1 MAVPSRVLVP
11 GTPGNDLLVAHPEPS
26 RLLGGDGDDVLI
38 DGPGSDSLVGGAGH
52 NRLYGGLGSDYY
64 TYDLNAGGRDEILD
78 FDPSPSWVNQNM
90 DTLIIDE
97 SLESFGPFERYQD
110 DLLIGLN
117 GEPGVVVVRHFFL
130 DPAFRI
136 EVFRFGSTV
145 VTDEQVLRNF
155 HIDPL
160 MALGRSADNPPTY
173 TGNLIRLTGNE
184 QANRLVAADRPTYLS
199 GRGGNDLLIG
209 SRHGDL
215 LNGGTSEPMFL
226 GNNRWNRLYGGPGDD
241 YYQVDLVVSGDFGD
255 QRIHDYD
262 TTPGNLDT
270 LHIRGAVDP
279 AYVRFS
285 GGPPGDLIVE
295 LDNEQRIVIDNY
307 FLDRAFVVEKIR
319 FDDGTVL
326 DEAAVRQ
333 RMGLPAAAPPQ
344 ASLSTP
350 GHCCPG
356 AAPEPAADGLLGLAL
371 AAGAVLARAGG

>member
-11 GTPGNDLLVAHPEPS
+11 GPPGNDLLVAHPEPS

-64 TYDLNAGGRDEILD
+64 TYDPNAGGRDEILD
-78 FDPSPSWVNQNM
+78 FDPSPPWVNQNM

-117 GEPGVVVVRHFFL
+117 GEPGVVVGRHFFL

-173 TGNLIRLTGNE
+173 TGN
-184 QANRLVAADRPTYLS
+184 
-199 GRGGNDLLIG
+199 
-209 SRHGDL
+209 
-215 LNGGTSEPMFL
+215 
-226 GNNRWNRLYGGPGDD
+226 
-241 YYQVDLVVSGDFGD
+241 
-255 QRIHDYD
+255 
-262 TTPGNLDT
+262 
-270 LHIRGAVDP
+270 
-279 AYVRFS
+279 
-285 GGPPGDLIVE
+285 
-295 LDNEQRIVIDNY
+295 
-307 FLDRAFVVEKIR
+307 
-319 FDDGTVL
+319 
-326 DEAAVRQ
+326 
-333 RMGLPAAAPPQ
+333 
-344 ASLSTP
+344 
-350 GHCCPG
+350 
-356 AAPEPAADGLLGLAL
+356 
-371 AAGAVLARAGG
+371 